1 LLKFVEKEL
10 LKKRFILISVL
21 QLGLKFER
29 CFNQEPVA
37 FKLLS
42 EDYSKMIFLHCD
54 RYVEVTWELTV
65 VVILSISYEI
75 GVKIFEQLK
84 RLRYESA

>member
-1 LLKFVEKEL
+1 MTTKIFFLF
-10 LKKRFILISVL
+10 

-29 CFNQEPVA
+29 CFDQEPVA

-54 RYVEVTWELTV
+54 RYVEVKVHLLDKEFYLV
-65 VVILSISYEI
+65 DRKVKSEVIDLNIKEM
-75 GVKIFEQLK
+75 GKE
-84 RLRYESA
+84 R